1 VAINFLDM
9 YIPTLDQAQK
19 IIKQYGSPVYA
30 TDPAY
35 IRQKSERFLQAFSR
49 FNTKIFYAIKA
60 NYNPHIVKKVKE
72 SGIYGIDAVSPNE
85 IRLALELGYKAEQII
100 YTPSNPSD
108 EEIQYA
114 GEKGVLQNLG
124 SLSELER
131 FGERFP
137 GQAVSIRIC
146 PEVGEGESE
155 KVTTGQTESKFGI
168 PLSDLEAVK
177 TITEKYKLKLI
188 GIHSHIGSGFY
199 GAYAFRTSIEAVC
212 KVAKNFDSI
221 EFLDFGG
228 GFGVPYHP
236 EKPEID
242 LEQFAEAIEGP
253 IHDFNQFT
261 GREVEVR
268 LEPGKFLVGRS
279 TVLLTTVTTLKE
291 KGGVTFVGTDSGFHN
306 LIRPAMYDA
315 YHHVVNLSK
324 PHAPKKLV
332 QVVGNVCETCDIF
345 NKGIELGM
353 PEEGD
358 VLAILVAGGY
368 GAAMSSNYNIR
379 EYIAE
384 VMVEE
389 DAIQLIRKKQT
400 YEQVMEDFIS
410 PY

>member
-1 VAINFLDM
+1 MF
-9 YIPTLDQAQK
+9 IPTLDQAQK

-30 TDPAY
+30 TDPNY
-35 IRQKSERFLQAFSR
+35 IHQKAKRFLKAFSR

-60 NYNPHIVKKVKE
+60 NYNPHIVKKIKE
-72 SGIYGIDAVSPNE
+72 AGIYGIDAVSPNE
-85 IRLALELGYKAEQII
+85 IRLALELGYEPEQII

-108 EEIQYA
+108 GEIQYT
-114 GEKGVLQNLG
+114 GDKGILQNLG

-131 FGERFP
+131 FGQRFP
-137 GQAVSIRIC
+137 GQKVSIRIC

-168 PLSDLEAVK
+168 PLNDLEAVK
-177 TITEKYKLKLI
+177 AITSKYDLKLI

-199 GAYAFRTSIEAVC
+199 GAYAFKTSVEAVC
-212 KVAKNFDSI
+212 EVAKQFDSI

-236 EKPEID
+236 DKPEID
-242 LEQFAEAIEGP
+242 LDQFAEAIESS
-253 IHDFNQFT
+253 IQTYNQNT
-261 GREVEVR
+261 GREVEIR

-291 KGGVTFVGTDSGFHN
+291 KGGVTFLGLDSGFHN

-324 PHAPKKLV
+324 LDAPKKLV

-345 NKGIELGM
+345 NKGIEM
-353 PEEGD
+353 GD
-358 VLAILVAGGY
+358 PKECDILAILVAGGY
-368 GAAMSSNYNIR
+368 GSAMSSNYNIR
-379 EYIAE
+379 ETIAE
-384 VMVEE
+384 VMVEG
-389 DAIQLIRKKQT
+389 DDITLTKKKQT
-400 YEQVMEDFIS
+400 YEQVMENYI
-410 PY
+410 